1 MLRDEFKSIE
11 SQMKERLSQARV
23 RFTHPGDKG
32 TTAEEAFREVLRGY
46 LPRRLAI
53 GHGEIIDSVGH
64 RSNQTDVVIANE
76 DHPFTFAEDS
86 PGLFFIEGVVGAGEV
101 KAILTGEHLE
111 QSIKNSRAFKVLEV
125 SRSKGAT
132 AMGTRSDLERYYKCP
147 PWFLFAYESQL
158 GLSTICE
165 RLTKASQH
173 SGGTATN
180 LVDAVFVLGK
190 GWVINFGDGQESFQ
204 FEDPTGK
211 SVTGWVWQQEDSALF
226 ELMAWLSFVMP
237 RVIRY
242 ESILAQYLLPKG

>member
-1 MLRDEFKSIE
+1 MLRDEFQSIE
-11 SQMKERLSQARV
+11 SQMKEKLSHARA

-32 TTAEEAFREVLRGY
+32 TKAEEAFREFLRQY
-46 LPRRLAI
+46 LPRRLAV
-53 GHGEIIDSVGH
+53 GQGEIIDVVGH
-64 RSNQTDVVIANE
+64 RSKQTDVVIANE
-76 DHPFTFAEDS
+76 DHPFTFTEDS
-86 PGLFFIEGVVGAGEV
+86 PGLFFIEGVVGAGDV
-101 KAILTGEHLE
+101 KATLTRDHLE
-111 QSIKNSRAFKVLEV
+111 QSIRNSRTFKALEV

-132 AMGTRSDLERYYKCP
+132 AMGTRSDLERYYRCP

-165 RLTKASQH
+165 RLIKESQH
-173 SGGTATN
+173 SSGTATN

-211 SVTGWVWQQEDSALF
+211 SVAGWAWQQGDSALF
-226 ELMAWLSFVMP
+226 ELMAWLSIVMP

-242 ESILAQYLLPKG
+242 ESILAQYLLSKA